1 MLITNVQGLKSLDL
15 KSDVFD
21 FQLNL
26 IKEISKHI
34 SSIKKLVNEM
44 TILRDKAESADT
56 AKKKAVIFNDKL
68 KPLFDKIR
76 SNVDALEMMV
86 DDEEWPLPKYREMI
100 LLR

>member
-1 MLITNVQGLKSLDL
+1 MLITNVQGLKNLGL

-26 IKEISKHI
+26 IKDISMHI
-34 SSIKKLVNEM
+34 TSIKKQVDEM
-44 TILRDKAESADT
+44 TNLRDKAESSDS
-56 AKKKAVIFNDKL
+56 AKNKALIYDDKL
-68 KPLFDKIR
+68 KPLFEKIR
-76 SNVDALEMMV
+76 INVDSLEMMV